1 LLLEA
6 NVTQIKF
13 GTSGWRGI
21 LAEDFTFE
29 NVKIVTQAIA
39 DALRGQGLGER
50 GVVIGYDARFM
61 GNRFAEETAR
71 VLAGAGIKALLCKR
85 DTPTP
90 VLAHEILRRGADGGI
105 NFTASHNP
113 YDYNG
118 LKFSPAWGGP
128 ALPETTGDIEAR
140 ANAMLGE
147 FCYREMSLHEG
158 RKKGLVEDIDPHDA
172 YCAALRKLVDFPALG
187 RAGLQVAVN
196 PMYGTGRG
204 YLDQLLR
211 EAGVE
216 VVTINDHTDPY
227 FGGLPP
233 EPAEANIQDFIAL
246 VKSDPKIC
254 LGVATDGDADRYG
267 IIDAD
272 GSYVE
277 PNYILALLTD
287 YLVRF
292 RGESGAVARSVATS
306 HFLDAVARH
315 HRLEVLETPVGFK
328 YIGEYIRDN
337 RIAIGGEESAGL
349 TVRGHVPDKD
359 GILACLLVAEMVAV
373 TGKTLQELLAD
384 LYARVGEFYTRRINL
399 HLTPTLDTA
408 YAAKL
413 AAQPDSFGGL
423 RVLEKVVIDGN
434 KFLLENDAWV
444 LFRKSGTEPV
454 VRVYG
459 EARQPAILEKILAA
473 AEQFIL
479 H

>member
-1 LLLEA
+1 
-6 NVTQIKF
+6 VTQIKF

-39 DALRGQGLGER
+39 DSLRSQGLGDG

-61 GNRFAEETAR
+61 GYRFAGETAR
-71 VLAGAGIKALLCKR
+71 VLAGAGIKAFLCQR

-90 VLAHEILRRGADGGI
+90 VIAHELLRRGADGGI

-113 YDYNG
+113 YEYNG

-128 ALPETTGDIEAR
+128 ALPETTRDIEKR

-147 FCYREMSLHEG
+147 FCYREMPLEEG
-158 RKKGLVEDIDPHDA
+158 RKKGLIEDIDPHPA
-172 YCAALRKLVDFPALG
+172 YSETLRGIIDFAALGK
-187 RAGLQVAVN
+187 AGLRIAVN

-204 YLDQLLR
+204 YLDRLLI
-211 EAGVE
+211 EAGLDVIT
-216 VVTINDHTDPY
+216 VNDHHDPY

-233 EPAEANIQDFIAL
+233 EPAEAYIRDFIAV
-246 VKSDPKIC
+246 VKGDPDIA

-272 GSYVE
+272 GSYIE
-277 PNYILALLTD
+277 PNYILALLAD
-287 YLVRF
+287 YLVRYK
-292 RGESGAVARSVATS
+292 GEGGAVARSVATS

-337 RIAIGGEESAGL
+337 KIAIGGEESAGL

-373 TGKTLQELLAD
+373 TGKSLGALLAD
-384 LYARVGEFYTRRINL
+384 LYGRVGEFYTRRINL
-399 HLTPTLDTA
+399 HLTEVVEQADADKPA
-408 YAAKL
+408 EEPEA
-413 AAQPDSFGGL
+413 FGGL
-423 RVLEKVVIDGN
+423 KVLEKISIDGS
-434 KFLLENDAWV
+434 KYLLENDAWV

-454 VRVYG
+454 VRVYA
-459 EARQPAILEKILAA
+459 EARQPDTLEKILRA
-473 AEQFIL
+473 AERHVL
-479 H
+479 G